1 MICIAWY
8 LNFLHLNIYIYNLEL
23 FMQVHLENLKKKK
36 LHNIPLVEC
45 AVYFIGFDKVF
56 PYKIFFMMFEVGDLG

>member
-1 MICIAWY
+1 
-8 LNFLHLNIYIYNLEL
+8 
-23 FMQVHLENLKKKK
+23 MQVHLENLKKKKKK